1 MQNDGTVARRL
12 LDLDLGCAVCM
23 VEVQILSKL
32 RHVKQN
38 PSSRAALP
46 VPNIQRFFLGP
57 FRRTSDFHAQKQN
70 LSVQFKVPN
79 PLTLASDLKL
89 R

>member
-12 LDLDLGCAVCM
+12 LDLDCAVCM

-38 PSSRAALP
+38 PRAALP

-70 LSVQFKVPN
+70 LSVQFEVPN